1 MLTLSLKHSTPLPV
15 LSTMTANPGVPCKYH
30 SAVGGV
36 SLNLGLVYSSSS
48 ASMNSFSC
56 KLGRPDCSIGTPH
69 THTHPFFLLFS
80 LESGSHCNSDWP

>member
-15 LSTMTANPGVPCKYH
+15 LSTMTANPGVCKYH

-56 KLGRPDCSIGTPH
+56 KLGRPDCSIGTPP
-69 THTHPFFLLFS
+69 THPFFLLFS
-80 LESGSHCNSDWP
+80 LKSGSPCNSDWP